1 MSFKKDARA
10 KWPEVFSC
18 TGWVCFRFTVNEVID
33 MLEDDDLFQRAD
45 IFLDPPEVDELTDED
60 SGEEDGECAVHNLS
74 GRQLTASATATIV
87 GLSGRTTLGEENS
100 GGDGYGQNQAIDYHA
115 Q

>member
-1 MSFKKDARA
+1 
-10 KWPEVFSC
+10 
-18 TGWVCFRFTVNEVID
+18 